1 MTDLEALIDRLAD
14 SGAQRDPR
22 HAVRFFALLLGAVV
36 LGGAATALVLEDAFA
51 SVTLYGV
58 GPIAVKWGF
67 SFTLLLL
74 AGAALFVLGQPGKPG
89 KAAMIALA
97 VPFVPVVALL
107 AFEVS
112 MRGFVADG
120 ATWRSCLAAMT
131 IISPPAFG
139 LAVLAMR
146 SLAPVNLR
154 QAGLVAGLFGGA
166 VAMTAYAPFCPEL
179 GMGYM
184 TAFYVAPILAMA
196 AIGWLTGP
204 RLLRW

>member
-97 VPFVPVVALL
+97 VPMIHALTPT
-107 AFEVS
+107 
-112 MRGFVADG
+112 RK
-120 ATWRSCLAAMT
+120 ATPAPPT
-131 IISPPAFG
+131 I
-139 LAVLAMR
+139 
-146 SLAPVNLR
+146 APVASLSTIPC
-154 QAGLVAGLFGGA
+154 V
-166 VAMTAYAPFCPEL
+166 Y
-179 GMGYM
+179 
-184 TAFYVAPILAMA
+184 
-196 AIGWLTGP
+196 
-204 RLLRW
+204 